1 MNHVL
6 VRKISLSAL
15 VLMATITTALAQDD
29 ASSNPDTPK
38 QEDQK
43 TDPAQNEQKNDP
55 KASDQK
61 EDQKEAQKPEKKPD
75 FKLVL
80 RINEY
85 RIRSGKLENTVIAKS
100 FNLDSNLIER
110 SEKYK
115 KISTE
120 LRPTLEKIYKQL
132 NAREPKDALF
142 SDHDGNWWA
151 EQQTGWKVNQEAT
164 EKKLLDA
171 IMKDQPTSDL
181 VIEKQEPKRSVKKFA
196 DQGILFHFG
205 GGESSFKGSPDFR
218 VTNIINGASK
228 INEQYIEAGKEFD
241 FNKTVGDISKEN
253 GFVPGYVILGDKLG
267 KEDGGGICQVSTTIF
282 RAAYESGLPITERH
296 YHSYWVHYYDPVG
309 YEATV
314 YSPVK
319 NLKFKND
326 TKTNMF
332 IQARWDTKKQTL
344 RFDLFGPKP
353 DRKATIGKS
362 QVSNVLPPAGPQF
375 VGDPSV
381 RPGGI
386 RQIDHAQKGVTVVI
400 DRTVKYDNGEVK
412 KDSIKSIYKPWG
424 NIFAVNPSDPRA
436 AE

>member
-6 VRKISLSAL
+6 LRKASLSAL
-15 VLMATITTALAQDD
+15 VLMAAITTALAQDD
-29 ASSNPDTPK
+29 SSQQEQPR
-38 QEDQK
+38 QEDPKTENQK
-43 TDPAQNEQKNDP
+43 P
-55 KASDQK
+55 
-61 EDQKEAQKPEKKPD
+61 EDTSKKEAEKPEKKPD

-85 RIRSGKLENTVIAKS
+85 RIRSGQLENFVIAKS
-100 FNLDSNLIER
+100 FSLDNNLIER
-110 SEKYK
+110 SEKHR

-120 LRPTLEKIYKQL
+120 LRPTLEKIYRQL

-142 SDHDGNWWA
+142 SNKKGNWWA
-151 EQQTGWKVNQEAT
+151 EQQTGWKVDQEAT

-171 IMKDQPTSDL
+171 IMGDKPSSDL
-181 VIEKQEPKRSVKKFA
+181 VIEKQEPRRSVQKFA
-196 DQGILFHFG
+196 DQGILYHFG

-228 INEQYIEAGKEFD
+228 LHEQYIEAGKEFD

-326 TKTNMF
+326 TDTNMF
-332 IQARWDTKKQTL
+332 IQANWDKAKQTL

-353 DRKATIGKS
+353 DRKVTVGKS
-362 QVSNVLPPAGPQF
+362 QVSNVKPPAGPQY
-375 VGDPSV
+375 VADPSV

-400 DRTVKYDNGEVK
+400 DRTVKYDSGEVK

-436 AE
+436 AD